1 MKTVFTLSL
10 RGRFI
15 LLMLGISLLWGSRL
29 ALAQAPLSPTEA
41 MLRANQ
47 SYEAGNFREA
57 AETYEA
63 IIQAGV
69 RDSAIYY
76 NLGNAYFKQGE
87 LGRAVLNY
95 RRAQALNPRD
105 ADIAANLRIARSQT
119 ADQIEA
125 SAEGTTANLIQ
136 VAEEWLTLHE
146 AALLALALWLL
157 IGLFAMLFVLKPRW
171 RRSCGVVMAVLAVF
185 LIIGLISMAS
195 RFYRERWYPS
205 AVVIAS
211 EANVTSGPGTA
222 DQYLL
227 EFTLHP
233 GTEVRLLESRPGWR
247 RIALPGDLQG
257 WVAEEA
263 IEPVSTDS

>member
-1 MKTVFTLSL
+1 MKTVFTLPL
-10 RGRFI
+10 RVGFI
-15 LLMLGISLLWGSRL
+15 LLVLGISLLWGSRL
-29 ALAQAPLSPTEA
+29 VLAQAPLSPTEA

-47 SYEAGNFREA
+47 SYETGNFREA

-63 IIQAGV
+63 IIEAGV
-69 RDSAIYY
+69 RDSTVYY
-76 NLGNAYFKQGE
+76 NLGNAYFKQGD
-87 LGRAVLNY
+87 LGRAILNY

-105 ADIAANLRIARSQT
+105 ADITANLKIVRAQT
-119 ADQIEA
+119 ADQIDA
-125 SAEGTTANLIQ
+125 SAEGTSANLIQ

-146 AALLALALWLL
+146 AALLALVLWLL
-157 IGLFAMLFVLKPRW
+157 IGLFALLSVLRPRW
-171 RRSCGVVMAVLAVF
+171 RRPCGMGMAVLAVF
-185 LIIGLISMAS
+185 LVIGLVSMAS
-195 RFYRERWYPS
+195 RYYREQRYPP
-205 AVVIAS
+205 AVVVAS

-263 IEPVSTDS
+263 IEPVSMGG